1 MSGDTRTIW
10 SARRTGLAAAV
21 LLLPPAL
28 TLHTPAQA
36 AEGEEIYTLVLVD
49 RLEYQTNE
57 GDDLLLWD
65 AQAWLGGDYD
75 KLWVKTEGERTLG
88 GVLEEAQLQAL
99 YSRAIAPF
107 WDLQV
112 GVQHDFEPNPS
123 RTSGV
128 IGIQGLARYW
138 FEVDAA
144 AFVSEDGDVSARVE
158 AEYELLI
165 TQQLVLQPRAEL
177 SFAVQDVEELGIG
190 SGLSTAELGL
200 RLRYEVKREVA
211 PYVGV
216 SWSRKVGETARFAR
230 DEGEDVSA
238 VSFVAGIRLWF

>member
-1 MSGDTRTIW
+1 MSGR
-10 SARRTGLAAAV
+10 AGFAA
-21 LLLPPAL
+21 LLLAPAL
-28 TLHTPAQA
+28 ALGAPVQA

-49 RLEYQTNE
+49 RLEYQTAE
-57 GDDLLLWD
+57 GHDILLWD
-65 AQAWLGGDYD
+65 AQGWLGGDYD
-75 KLWVKTEGERTLG
+75 KLWLKTEGERARG
-88 GVLEEAQLQAL
+88 DLEEAELQAL
-99 YSRAIAPF
+99 YSRAVAPF
-107 WDLQV
+107 WDLQL
-112 GVQHDFEPNPS
+112 GVKHDFAPHPA

-158 AEYELLI
+158 AEYDLLL
-165 TQQLVLQPRAEL
+165 TQRLVLQPRAEL
-177 SFAVQDVEELGIG
+177 NFAIQDVDELGIG

-200 RLRYEVKREVA
+200 RLRYEIKREVA

-230 DEGEDVSA
+230 AEGEDAGVVSL
-238 VSFVAGIRLWF
+238 VAGLRLWF